1 MSDKPVYI
9 IAAMGAGSAVGFPF
23 GLIAATYVLPIA
35 VGDGWATIVGA
46 LLGAAM
52 TSAAALYVVHRQ
64 DKLSRKAKREEQFHN
79 ILDAIEWLE
88 DIFTDYEEVHSTD
101 YWQNLSQT
109 DGIMRDGSKELL
121 GYASKCKRQIQYLAI
136 DLSSVLEEL
145 TELTL
150 PDSIPI
156 TIRRIFKDSL
166 KPVRLIINDWET
178 LKPLTLVK
186 EESYHRFFNTTYDI
200 AVSIIPAEIWEF
212 RMQTKFLRA
221 EILRLI
227 EQSPLEPTSR
237 PRS

>member
-1 MSDKPVYI
+1 
-9 IAAMGAGSAVGFPF
+9 MGAGSAVGFPI
-23 GLIAATYVLPIA
+23 GLIAATYVLPMA
-35 VGDGWATIVGA
+35 VGDGWATIIGA

-79 ILDAIEWLE
+79 IIDAIQWLE
-88 DIFTDYEEVHSTD
+88 DTFTDYEEVHSTD
-101 YWQNLSQT
+101 YWQALSQT
-109 DGIMRDGSKELL
+109 EGFMRDGSKELL
-121 GYASKCKRQIQYLAI
+121 GHASKCKRQIRYLAR
-136 DLSSVLEEL
+136 DLNSVLGEL
-145 TELTL
+145 AELKL

-166 KPVRLIINDWET
+166 RPVRLIIEDWES

-186 EESYHRFFNTTYDI
+186 EENHHRFFNTTYYA
-200 AVSIIPAEIWEF
+200 AVSIIPAEIREF

-227 EQSPLEPTSR
+227 DQSPLEPTSR